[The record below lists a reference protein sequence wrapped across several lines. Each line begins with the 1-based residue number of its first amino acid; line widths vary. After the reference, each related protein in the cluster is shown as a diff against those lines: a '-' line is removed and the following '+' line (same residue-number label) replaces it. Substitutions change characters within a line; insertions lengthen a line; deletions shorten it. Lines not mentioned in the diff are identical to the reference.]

1 MCHLP
6 AYFTRRSAKKD
17 LKIAQRSY
25 RVQWFCGVMVS
36 TLDSESNDPS
46 SSLGRTSSTLYFIS
60 LTKGCF
66 PLQSYRTKTYR
77 ISLLSEYYNGTNDF
91 ETQKKMLWYV
101 TVRLKWKT
109 VLTISS
115 VRVFSITLYFM
126 WWSLLAFCIQGGSQV
141 RCQPVGSSIHVLNVQ
156 IHFVGHDLSTKPHDG

>member
-1 MCHLP
+1 
-6 AYFTRRSAKKD
+6 
-17 LKIAQRSY
+17 
-25 RVQWFCGVMVS
+25 MVS

-46 SSLGRTSSTLYFIS
+46 SSLGRTSSALYFIS

-91 ETQKKMLWYV
+91 DTQKKMLWYV

-115 VRVFSITLYFM
+115 GRVFSITLYFI
-126 WWSLLAFCIQGGSQV
+126 WWSLTCFLCSRRIPTTMPACLCPTAVLPKIYYMICIICFLYQFSQ
-141 RCQPVGSSIHVLNVQ
+141 SDST
-156 IHFVGHDLSTKPHDG
+156 LSFTYRLIG